1 MSGHRVEAAA
11 AAVAKA
17 GKDGG
22 RTSVAAVE
30 FDVVTDFLV
39 QLASA
44 VCLPLALCSPL
55 GLLVL
60 WYISSASHFTS
71 KFFGIR
77 DRTLPKCIRRHLGM
91 NCLSKSRI
99 TEYKGIF

>member
-44 VCLPLALCSPL
+44 VCLPSVL
-55 GLLVL
+55 GLNSNVYLS
-60 WYISSASHFTS
+60 YRFR
-71 KFFGIR
+71 GI
-77 DRTLPKCIRRHLGM
+77 CRRNL
-91 NCLSKSRI
+91 
-99 TEYKGIF
+99 

>member
-55 GLLVL
+55 GLLAL
-60 WYISSASHFTS
+60 QSSASHFTS

-77 DRTLPKCIRRHLGM
+77 DRTLPKCIRRHLGT
-91 NCLSKSRI
+91 NWSSKNRI
-99 TEYKGIF
+99 TEFKEIF

>member
-55 GLLVL
+55 GLLAL
-60 WYISSASHFTS
+60 QSSASHFTS
-71 KFFGIR
+71 KFFGVSGSNSAQMHSSAFGNE
-77 DRTLPKCIRRHLGM
+77 LLF
-91 NCLSKSRI
+91 
-99 TEYKGIF
+99 EE